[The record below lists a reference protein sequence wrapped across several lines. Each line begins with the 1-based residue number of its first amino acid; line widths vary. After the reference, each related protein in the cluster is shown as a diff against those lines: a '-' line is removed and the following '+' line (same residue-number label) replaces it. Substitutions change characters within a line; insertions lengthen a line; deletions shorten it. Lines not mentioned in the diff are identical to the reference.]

1 MNYNYLILL
10 TYLFFSTAGFADPL
24 RDDQADWL
32 KTMAFAAHQSNYSG
46 TFVYQDGVGGHVDVS
61 RITHVVDENGEHER
75 LEKLSGERREIISS
89 RDQVWLITNRG
100 KVRIERRQGKRVFP
114 ALLPEQIS
122 MLKENY
128 VIREVDEDRVAG
140 IHVHAVLF
148 KPKDNLR
155 YTHKMWADSQTG
167 LLLKA
172 VVIDDRHRIIEQYA
186 FTELTLGD
194 KIDRSWVIT
203 EPSTQPV
210 VNPRPAVA
218 PLSIPK
224 TSDWQIDALPSGFKM
239 TQHFCYPMKDRNR
252 LVTHLVYSDG
262 LAGISVFIE
271 DLAGRQN
278 VNIGLSSQGVIQVY
292 TRITGDKL
300 ITVVGEVPPNTVIQ
314 VADSIRYAGM

>member
-10 TYLFFSTAGFADPL
+10 AYFISAATSFADPL
-24 RDDQADWL
+24 RDDQAEWL

-75 LEKLSGERREIISS
+75 LEKLNGERREIISS
-89 RDQVWLITNRG
+89 PNQVWLITNQG
-100 KVRIERRQGKRVFP
+100 KVRIERRKGKRIFP
-114 ALLPEQIS
+114 ALLPEQIL

-128 VIREVDEDRVAG
+128 VIREVAEDRVAG

-172 VVIDDRHRIIEQYA
+172 VVIDDRDRIIEQYA

-194 KIDRSWVIT
+194 KIDRSWMIV
-203 EPSTQPV
+203 EPLAQSSLKSPNVVPV
-210 VNPRPAVA
+210 LTA
-218 PLSIPK
+218 K
-224 TSDWQIDALPSGFKM
+224 TTDWQIDAIPSGFKM
-239 TQHFCYPMKDRNR
+239 TQHFCYPLKNRNR
-252 LVTHLVYSDG
+252 PVTHLVFSDG

-271 DLAGRQN
+271 DLAGREN
-278 VNIGLSSQGVIQVY
+278 VNVGLSSQGVIQVY
-292 TRITGDKL
+292 SRVAWNKL

-314 VADSIRYAGM
+314 VGDSVRYAGVE